1 MLSYF
6 FAVALV
12 LLNHRHAVLHSCLP
26 LLHHRFHSISVLLEF
41 QSLHLQSLS
50 LLIQQALI
58 IVYVGLLFLKLYL
71 LLLLFLLFN
80 LRVNVEVMTLILI
93 LLLNDLLLL
102 CYSLLI
108 IISFNERLRDRESLL
123 ALFL

>member
-1 MLSYF
+1 
-6 FAVALV
+6 
-12 LLNHRHAVLHSCLP
+12 
-26 LLHHRFHSISVLLEF
+26 
-41 QSLHLQSLS
+41 
-50 LLIQQALI
+50 
-58 IVYVGLLFLKLYL
+58 LFLKVHL